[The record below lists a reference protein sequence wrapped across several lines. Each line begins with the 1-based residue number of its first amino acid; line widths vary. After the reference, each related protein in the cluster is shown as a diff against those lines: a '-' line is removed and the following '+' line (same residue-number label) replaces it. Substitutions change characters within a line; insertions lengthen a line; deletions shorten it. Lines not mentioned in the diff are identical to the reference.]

1 MGFLEAEAEASEH
14 PLWCDTSILTSFRF
28 RDRGPGL
35 RQKNLRYIEKA
46 IL

>member
-1 MGFLEAEAEASEH
+1 MGFLEAEASGASFVVWYFRSH
-14 PLWCDTSILTSFRF
+14 IIPL

-46 IL
+46 VL